1 MPASP
6 RQRSH
11 LICSAP
17 CPAMTAMPRGRPQTA
32 APPSTPAPLGLTA
45 YFLCCC
51 VTQDRDPAAADLERS
66 RSRTVRPV
74 RLHPPDGGRRGR
86 RTRTPEVMGLLLRAG
101 AAPPCGPNLA
111 GATPALMATTLSA
124 KVRRMSS
131 HGPQPSR
138 PTQSG
143 EPGKLPTPN
152 SCRGRCV
159 PVHLRRADDFA
170 TVDECGSCTN
180 RSSARSLAAGC
191 CRLRS
196 KPTFAATSW
205 PGAAR
210 SSHNAEAC
218 RAGRPR

>member
-101 AAPPCGPNLA
+101 ADPPA
-111 GATPALMATTLSA
+111 A
-124 KVRRMSS
+124 
-131 HGPQPSR
+131 QP
-138 PTQSG
+138 
-143 EPGKLPTPN
+143 
-152 SCRGRCV
+152 GRCHAGIDGNNV
-159 PVHLRRADDFA
+159 VRQGPTDVFPRTTTFSAHPVWRTWKAAHPKLLPWAVRP
-170 TVDECGSCTN
+170 C
-180 RSSARSLAAGC
+180 SS
-191 CRLRS
+191 
-196 KPTFAATSW
+196 
-205 PGAAR
+205 
-210 SSHNAEAC
+210 E
-218 RAGRPR
+218 AGR

>member
-1 MPASP
+1 MTLPL
-6 RQRSH
+6 
-11 LICSAP
+11 LILS
-17 CPAMTAMPRGRPQTA
+17 G
-32 APPSTPAPLGLTA
+32 
-45 YFLCCC
+45 
-51 VTQDRDPAAADLERS
+51 ADLELSDQCGYTPLMVAVVEGERERRRS
-66 RSRTVRPV
+66 WACCCGPA
-74 RLHPPDGGRRGR
+74 
-86 RTRTPEVMGLLLRAG
+86 RTPLR
-101 AAPPCGPNLA
+101 PNLA

-143 EPGKLPTPN
+143 EPGKPPTPN

-170 TVDECGSCTN
+170 TVDECGSCTS